1 MADLQERLNL
11 QTKELQDAL
20 SQRKL
25 AMSEYSEVSDK
36 YVYGCFL
43 LFLVDRIDFILNKY
57 VSAHHNF
64 DLVEFSVVYFH
75 CLKEWLCL

>member
-1 MADLQERLNL
+1 MFIQELSEMEERLTL

-36 YVYGCFL
+36 
-43 LFLVDRIDFILNKY
+43 
-57 VSAHHNF
+57 
-64 DLVEFSVVYFH
+64 
-75 CLKEWLCL
+75 

>member
-36 YVYGCFL
+36 YVDV
-43 LFLVDRIDFILNKY
+43 LFSVLVLVDGELLVAQYGLILVWQN
-57 VSAHHNF
+57 V
-64 DLVEFSVVYFH
+64 DLSFVF
-75 CLKEWLCL
+75 